1 MNIAIY
7 KTTKIYIACLANIA
21 TGGPELLHQ
30 LAFHLIN
37 DLNIPAFM
45 YYYDFDNSKFR
56 TPVHPEYEFYNVPY
70 TLEISEKED
79 IKESILIVPEII
91 ISLSLLP
98 RYKSIRKGIW
108 CLSVDNYYFSRITK
122 KDFFF
127 KRVLNKLLALIHK
140 PQLFDI
146 FSEDNLKK
154 LTKKYD
160 YRFDSLLKMSD
171 FYMTNSYRGM
181 NWFKELKPLYY
192 LSEYLNPN
200 FLKTHTDLSNK
211 ENIVAYNPKKGIE
224 YTNKIIRFANNNITF
239 IPIINMNRDD
249 VIKTL
254 QRAKVYIDF
263 GNHPGKDRMP
273 REAAILGCCVITGKR
288 GSAAFYEDVPIPD
301 EYKFDDKEENIPK
314 IIEKIKDCF
323 ANFEERHKDF
333 DYYREVIKNEPQKF
347 VEDLKKIFLKV
358 DKDNQL

>member
-1 MNIAIY
+1 MIKIFRN
-7 KTTKIYIACLANIA
+7 TKIYIAAPSAFA

-30 LAFHLIN
+30 LAYHLRK
-37 DLNIPAFM
+37 DLGIEAYIYYYPDNIP
-45 YYYDFDNSKFR
+45 N
-56 TPVHPEYEFYNVPY
+56 PVHPAFKIYSIPY
-70 TLEISEKED
+70 VKNIED
-79 IKESILIVPEII
+79 NESNILIVPEII
-91 ISLSLLP
+91 SGINLLDS
-98 RYKSIRKGIW
+98 YSNIRKIIW
-108 CLSVDNYYFSRITK
+108 WLSVDNFYLSIFLNSRKHYIFK
-122 KDFFF
+122 KLINKASNIIL
-127 KRVLNKLLALIHK
+127 KRKI
-140 PQLFDI
+140 FDI
-146 FSEDNLKK
+146 NELILQNIDNIK
-154 LTKKYD
+154 LTNKIFQIVENINLNLVQSHYALNHINIKYAITQN
-160 YRFDSLLKMSD
+160 KIA
-171 FYMTNSYRGM
+171 
-181 NWFKELKPLYY
+181 Y
-192 LSEYLNPN
+192 LSDYLNQE
-200 FLKTHTDLSNK
+200 FLKIQTELSKK
-211 ENIVAYNPKKGIE
+211 ENIVVYNPQKGISF
-224 YTNKIIRFANNNITF
+224 TKKIILNANNIKF
-239 IPIINMNRDD
+239 IPIINMSREN